1 MISRSLTRRLE
12 RLEQLESSSE
22 PVGEPTIIN
31 LSFVDKEL
39 GVVGQMQMTL
49 PPCPNEPLRRA
60 RPWRWQNRY

>member
-1 MISRSLTRRLE
+1 MISLTRRLE
-12 RLEQLESSSE
+12 HLESRFEPAGE

-49 PPCPNEPLRRA
+49 PPFPKDPLRRG
-60 RPWRWQNRY
+60 RRFRY